1 MKKYSYLLCL
11 CFLGFAQLSAGQR
24 PLDAIALP
32 GSTAEWLK
40 VRGEVALDASNFFPR
55 AGTALGLKETDS
67 FVLQK
72 TETDRLGMV
81 HHRFQQYAHGIR
93 VHGAEYAL
101 HESNGRIV
109 KANGKLASGLQAP
122 APGYY
127 QASYAR
133 EQALSAVPSNRYWQE
148 EGSVPDPGEL
158 VWVRKDYS
166 GDFTPENLRLAWK
179 FDIYTNDGHSSR
191 VFVDA
196 WSGEILHRI
205 PLAMSCHPGQ
215 GLTTWNGEVDIWTE
229 TVDFESVLWDNC
241 QDAHITVWNANGN
254 STPDGAEHFTDADNI
269 WDDQPA
275 AVQTFFGARQTFR
288 YFLEEHSRN
297 SFDDDEAHIELFNNV
312 FFPDIGGNNN
322 ACWNCF
328 PGRLTFGAGDT
339 GLPTDDWNTLDIV
352 GHEYTHAVTQYSAG
366 LEYQGESGALNE
378 SFSDIFGEMV
388 EWFTEGTVDWMV
400 GGDRGVVRNFS
411 FPGTFFQPDTYLGNF
426 WADTANP
433 DDTNDYGGV
442 HTNSGVQNHWFF
454 LLSQGGTVV
463 NDNGDNFTVEGI
475 GIEKAAQIAYRNL
488 TVYLGA
494 NSNYD
499 DAKNGAIQA
508 AEDLFGS
515 CSNETLQC
523 ARAWNAV
530 GVNTSDD
537 LGYDVSVNC
546 FWLQV
551 NHLLGIPVTVTAQ
564 NSIFSDCFME
574 PNGAPVVFRAGHSV
588 VLKPGFNS
596 GNNFHAFIQP
606 CTSSLQASSAGNQTA
621 LPNPQAEAAA
631 NPPIR
636 QTTKLEVSPN
646 PFFNHFQVSFNLPA
660 TAQVSLSLA
669 DTFGREVLTLAQSR
683 ELDAG
688 EHAFEVDVAT
698 LPPGLYF
705 LKMETESV
713 RILEK
718 IVKAAE

>member
-1 MKKYSYLLCL
+1 M
-11 CFLGFAQLSAGQR
+11 
-24 PLDAIALP
+24 
-32 GSTAEWLK
+32 
-40 VRGEVALDASNFFPR
+40 
-55 AGTALGLKETDS
+55 
-67 FVLQK
+67 
-72 TETDRLGMV
+72 
-81 HHRFQQYAHGIR
+81 
-93 VHGAEYAL
+93 
-101 HESNGRIV
+101 
-109 KANGKLASGLQAP
+109 
-122 APGYY
+122 
-127 QASYAR
+127 
-133 EQALSAVPSNRYWQE
+133 
-148 EGSVPDPGEL
+148 
-158 VWVRKDYS
+158 
-166 GDFTPENLRLAWK
+166 
-179 FDIYTNDGHSSR
+179 
-191 VFVDA
+191 
-196 WSGEILHRI
+196 
-205 PLAMSCHPGQ
+205 
-215 GLTTWNGEVDIWTE
+215 
-229 TVDFESVLWDNC
+229 
-241 QDAHITVWNANGN
+241 
-254 STPDGAEHFTDADNI
+254 
-269 WDDQPA
+269 
-275 AVQTFFGARQTFR
+275 
-288 YFLEEHSRN
+288 
-297 SFDDDEAHIELFNNV
+297 
-312 FFPDIGGNNN
+312 
-322 ACWNCF
+322 
-328 PGRLTFGAGDT
+328 
-339 GLPTDDWNTLDIV
+339 
-352 GHEYTHAVTQYSAG
+352 
-366 LEYQGESGALNE
+366 
-378 SFSDIFGEMV
+378 
-388 EWFTEGTVDWMV
+388 
-400 GGDRGVVRNFS
+400 
-411 FPGTFFQPDTYLGNF
+411 
-426 WADTANP
+426 
-433 DDTNDYGGV
+433 
-442 HTNSGVQNHWFF
+442 
-454 LLSQGGTVV
+454 V